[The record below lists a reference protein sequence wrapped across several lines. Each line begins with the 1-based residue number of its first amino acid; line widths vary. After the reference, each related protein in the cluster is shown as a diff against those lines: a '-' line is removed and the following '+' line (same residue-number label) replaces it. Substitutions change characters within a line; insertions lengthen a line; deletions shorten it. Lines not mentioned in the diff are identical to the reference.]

1 VAADEGDLAVLGS
14 GEEHADG
21 DSAAAVEAEGEGVAL
36 ALRRGEVEAFEGL
49 RDRAEDGAVGS
60 VEHRLKAVLV
70 RGGRHGIGT
79 RRGERALATGA
90 QLVQLLEESGS
101 DALRVGPGRR
111 LSLAENVAPVAEPAL
126 EPFRA
131 VQDLEEVEVPL
142 VAVEKPGS
150 EPTDA
155 AMGRVVIPTLA

>member
-1 VAADEGDLAVLGS
+1 M
-14 GEEHADG
+14 
-21 DSAAAVEAEGEGVAL
+21 
-36 ALRRGEVEAFEGL
+36 
-49 RDRAEDGAVGS
+49 
-60 VEHRLKAVLV
+60 
-70 RGGRHGIGT
+70 
-79 RRGERALATGA
+79 ATGA

-101 DALRVGPGRR
+101 DAFRVGPGRR